1 MSNKEKVEIYF
12 NGIVKKKS
20 GDKTVAVEVERVYQ
34 HPVYKKTIR
43 AKRKFLAHNPDN
55 KAEVGDSVRIKS
67 VRPISKTKRWLVV
80 DVVKLEN
87 REMLIEEGDKYD
99 SDAN

>member
-1 MSNKEKVEIYF
+1 MNTKNKVETYLS
-12 NGIVKKKS
+12 GLVVKKS
-20 GDKTVAVEVERVYQ
+20 GEKTVAVEVERIYQ

-43 AKRKFLAHNPDN
+43 AKKKFLAHDPENRC
-55 KAEVGDSVRIKS
+55 EVGDSVKIKG
-67 VRPISKTKRWLVV
+67 VRPISKSKRWLVV

-87 REMLIEEGDKYD
+87 REVLIEGDKYD